1 MSSLTSS
8 RRRVLGVCGTVA
20 LGSLGGCSG
29 LLGSSDP
36 VFTDVSVDGEEMVVD
51 LVDDPEASVINV
63 FMPNGDQR
71 ERHMIQAGEKQVT
84 FLLCAAPGEEE
95 YVPGDYRIVAG
106 KRTDV
111 VQETTFELTE
121 EMLPD
126 C

>member
-1 MSSLTSS
+1 
-8 RRRVLGVCGTVA
+8 
-20 LGSLGGCSG
+20 
-29 LLGSSDP
+29 
-36 VFTDVSVDGEEMVVD
+36 
-51 LVDDPEASVINV
+51 
-63 FMPNGDQR
+63 
-71 ERHMIQAGEKQVT
+71 MIQAGEKQVT